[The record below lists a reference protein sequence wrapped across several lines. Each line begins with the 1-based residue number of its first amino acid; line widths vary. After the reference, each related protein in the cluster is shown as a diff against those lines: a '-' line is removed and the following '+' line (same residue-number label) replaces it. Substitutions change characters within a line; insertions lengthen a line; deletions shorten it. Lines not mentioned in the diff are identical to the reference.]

1 MKYTILGFSQSKS
14 VEYGLKVEDLLILRY
29 FVDFKDSGN
38 MTTKVINNEIYYWV
52 QYDKIKSE
60 LPILNIK
67 KDMVYRKLKNLADI
81 DILNRVTLKENGT
94 YSFYKL
100 GSKYKYLISD
110 YTLPEKI
117 PEGYGK
123 NSGPPPEKIP
133 EGYGKNSGT
142 NNSSINN
149 TSINNK
155 YIVEI
160 IDFFNTTCGTN
171 YRATSKNTKKFINAR
186 LNEKFTVDNFK
197 TVIVKKFNDWNGTEY
212 EKYLR
217 PETLFGT
224 KFEMYLNQKERRNNI
239 VATTNSTDT
248 KYDFTPREPTDG
260 EIPDVDF

>member
-1 MKYTILGFSQSKS
+1 MKYTILGFNQKK
-14 VEYGLKVEDLLILRY
+14 VLDLKLTIEDLLILRY
-29 FVDFKDSGN
+29 FIDFKDSGD
-38 MTTKVINNEIYYWV
+38 MVSRIIDNEKYYWV
-52 QYDKIKSE
+52 KYESINE
-60 LPILNIK
+60 EFPILKFK
-67 KDMVYRKLKNLADI
+67 KDTIYRRLKKLVELNILVHTTVKDKN
-81 DILNRVTLKENGT
+81 GS
-94 YSFYKL
+94 YSFYNI
-100 GSKYKYLISD
+100 GRNYKILISD
-110 YTLPEKI
+110 SLGFKSDGGTDLNPD
-117 PEGYGK
+117 PYGFK
-123 NSGPPPEKIP
+123 SVPNNPS
-133 EGYGKNSGT
+133 T
-142 NNSSINN
+142 NNPS
-149 TSINNK
+149 TNNK

-239 VATTNSTDT
+239 VATTNPTDT